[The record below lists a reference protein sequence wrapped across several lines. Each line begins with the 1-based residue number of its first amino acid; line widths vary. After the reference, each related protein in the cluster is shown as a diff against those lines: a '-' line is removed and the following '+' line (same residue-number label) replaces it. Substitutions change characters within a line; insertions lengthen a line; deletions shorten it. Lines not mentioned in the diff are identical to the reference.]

1 MPMILHFSWK
11 KTICYRSFDCFSKS
25 FLKVSRLKPNTSQCE
40 IVGTGDLKGANM
52 ALFGMQCI
60 DLKKDSLKILGE
72 QFLYNKKLEQEK
84 FF

>member
-1 MPMILHFSWK
+1 M
-11 KTICYRSFDCFSKS
+11 
-25 FLKVSRLKPNTSQCE
+25 
-40 IVGTGDLKGANM
+40 GTGDLKGANM
-52 ALFGMQCI
+52 ALFSMQCI